1 MDHDQE
7 RTDGTAPPPARE
19 AQEAG
24 RLAAWVG
31 AFAVVLVEMSRGMR
45 PATTLDPVATPAAR
59 RRIHRV
65 VSLGGELRT
74 GRRVAPVR
82 VIGVRGMQPTAGAYE
97 AAVTLGIG
105 ARSIAVA
112 ARVEHDG
119 EAWRIVDL
127 APPGLGLLPAGRR
140 PGRPMRS
147 DRPPTRG

>member
-1 MDHDQE
+1 MDQDHE
-7 RTDGTAPPPARE
+7 RIGGTAPPLRSP
-19 AQEAG
+19 QEAG

-31 AFAVVLVEMSRGMR
+31 GLAVVLVEMSRGMR

-59 RRIHRV
+59 RRIHGV
-65 VSLGGELRT
+65 VRAGGELRT

-82 VIGVRGMQPTAGAYE
+82 VIRVRGMHPTAGAYE

-112 ARVEHDG
+112 ARIEHDG
-119 EAWRIVDL
+119 EAWRVVDL

-140 PGRPMRS
+140 PGRSPRP
-147 DRPPTRG
+147 DRRPARD

>member
-1 MDHDQE
+1 MDED
-7 RTDGTAPPPARE
+7 RTEGTAPPVTDGQGAE
-19 AQEAG
+19 

-31 AFAVVLVEMSRGMR
+31 ALAVTLVEMSQGMR
-45 PATTLDPVATPAAR
+45 PATALDPMTTPAAR

-65 VSLGGELRT
+65 VRIGGELRS

-82 VIGVRGMQPTAGAYE
+82 VIRVRGMQPTAGAYE

-140 PGRPMRS
+140 PGRPAAGA
-147 DRPPTRG
+147 RPPTRG